1 VIARAAGQT
10 LPAVVLG
17 AGPGGLAAAA
27 ELRRHGVDA
36 VVVDGADAVGAS
48 WRGHYDRLHLHTVRW
63 LSGLPGLPMP
73 RRYGPWV
80 ARDDVVAYLEDYV
93 RHHGLEVRLGTTAS
107 GLAPHPDG
115 GFTLRQD
122 EDGGDTSE
130 VRTPVVVVATGYNH
144 TPRLP
149 DWPGRET
156 FRGELLHA
164 SCYRSAAA
172 YAGRDVLV
180 VGAGNTG
187 AEIAVDLVEHG
198 AARVRLAVRTPP
210 HVVRR
215 QVGGV
220 PAQLLSVLLR
230 HVPPPLV
237 DPGVSVLQ
245 RLTVGDLTAYGLP
258 KPTTGMYRRIRD
270 ADAIPI
276 LDVGLVDALKAGTV
290 DVVAALERFD
300 HSDVCLADGSSLQ
313 PDVVVVAVGYD
324 HGLEPL
330 VGHLGVLRPDGRPTV
345 HGAQSPPGLPGL
357 YFTGYTNPVSGM
369 FRELALDARRIARA
383 ASRLPTSSRSLT

>member
-1 VIARAAGQT
+1 MIARAAAQT
-10 LPAVVLG
+10 PPAVVLG

-36 VVVDGADAVGAS
+36 VVVDRADTVGAS

-63 LSGLPGLPMP
+63 LSGLPGLSMP

-80 ARDDVVAYLEDYV
+80 ACDHFVAYLEDYV
-93 RHHGLEVRLGTTAS
+93 RHHGLEVRLGTTAT

-115 GFTLRQD
+115 GFTLRLD
-122 EDGGDTSE
+122 EDGDDTSD

-187 AEIAVDLVEHG
+187 AEIAVDLV
-198 AARVRLAVRTPP
+198 
-210 HVVRR
+210 
-215 QVGGV
+215 
-220 PAQLLSVLLR
+220 
-230 HVPPPLV
+230 
-237 DPGVSVLQ
+237 
-245 RLTVGDLTAYGLP
+245 
-258 KPTTGMYRRIRD
+258 
-270 ADAIPI
+270 
-276 LDVGLVDALKAGTV
+276 GT
-290 DVVAALERFD
+290 
-300 HSDVCLADGSSLQ
+300 
-313 PDVVVVAVGYD
+313 
-324 HGLEPL
+324 
-330 VGHLGVLRPDGRPTV
+330 GRP
-345 HGAQSPPGLPGL
+345 GCGS
-357 YFTGYTNPVSGM
+357 
-369 FRELALDARRIARA
+369 RCARR
-383 ASRLPTSSRSLT
+383 PTSYAGRSAACPRSCSACCCGTSRRPSSTPG

>member
-1 VIARAAGQT
+1 MIARAAGQT

-63 LSGLPGLPMP
+63 LSGLPGLSMH

-80 ARDDVVAYLEDYV
+80 ARDHVVAYLEDYV
-93 RHHGLEVRLGTTAS
+93 RHHGLEVRLGTTAT

-115 GFTLRQD
+115 GFTLRLD
-122 EDGGDTSE
+122 EDGGDTSD

-230 HVPPPLV
+230 HVPPALV

-245 RLTVGDLTAYGLP
+245 RLTVGDLAPYGLP

-290 DVVAALERFD
+290 DVVAAVERFD
-300 HSDVCLADGSSLQ
+300 HSDVCLADGSSLR
-313 PDVVVVAVGYD
+313 PEVVVVAVGYD
-324 HGLEPL
+324 HGLAPL